1 MSTLIKDPEELRAWL
16 KGRRRANLRVC
27 SNAQYRMLG
36 FADVSTADYITCD
49 ITTFIKARDLYRL
62 YIKIN
67 KTKDDEND
75 GAMLRHWLNE
85 VVIDSITRQ

>member
-1 MSTLIKDPEELRAWL
+1 MIGLIKDPEELRDWL

-27 SNAQYRMLG
+27 SNAHLRMLG

-49 ITTFIKARDLYRL
+49 ITTFIKARDLYKV

-67 KTKDDEND
+67 KAKAEEND
-75 GAMLRHWLNE
+75 GAMLQHWLK
-85 VVIDSITRQ
+85 VIVINSIQR